1 MREDLVMP
9 ADTIPAA
16 GSESGV
22 AIMDRRLVLILAIAC
37 AISVGNLYYI
47 QPMLADMGRSFAVSV
62 DQIGFIATLGQLG
75 YAAGMLLI
83 VPLGD
88 SYNQRTLIVIT
99 LVVVIFAL
107 VAMALAPTLAL
118 LALASFLV
126 GVTTVV
132 PQLIVPFA
140 ASLAPAKSRGQVVGT
155 VMSGLLIGILL
166 ARTVSGFVSAH
177 LGWRAM
183 YLIAAILMAVLAV
196 LMRFL
201 LPSDPAPKSRM
212 SYPQLLR
219 SLWGLLRTEPV
230 LRETSVFGAMV
241 FGAFSAFWVILSFR
255 LETPPYHLGSE
266 VAGLFGLVGVVGALA
281 ASVVGKLTD
290 RMEARTITGLA
301 MIITLLSFVVMWLTG
316 QWLWGLAIGVIL
328 LDLGTQSN
336 QISNQSRIYSLRPEV
351 RNRLNTLYMTSYF
364 LGGSLGS
371 AVGTYGWSGGGWAG
385 FCVGASLLVLIALG
399 LYVFNNRR
407 ARA

>member
-9 ADTIPAA
+9 ADTIQAA
-16 GSESGV
+16 GSEPDV
-22 AIMDRRLVLILAIAC
+22 AILDRRLVLILAIAC
-37 AISVGNLYYI
+37 AISIGNLYYV

-75 YAAGMLLI
+75 YATGMLLI

-88 SYNQRTLIVIT
+88 SYNQRTLIVVT
-99 LVVVIFAL
+99 LVMVIFAL

-126 GVTTVV
+126 GLTAVV

-166 ARTVSGFVSAH
+166 ARTVSGFISAH

-183 YLIAAILMAVLAV
+183 YLIAAILMALLAV

-201 LPSDPAPKSRM
+201 LPSDPSPKSRM

-281 ASVVGKLTD
+281 ASVIGKLTD

-301 MIITLLSFVVMWLTG
+301 IVITLLSFVVMWLTG
-316 QWLWGLAIGVIL
+316 QWLWGLALGVIL

-351 RNRLNTLYMTSYF
+351 RNRLNTVYMTSYF

-371 AVGTYGWSGGGWAG
+371 AVGTYGWSSGGWTG

-399 LYVFNNRR
+399 LYVLNNRR

>member
-99 LVVVIFAL
+99 LVVIIFAL